1 MTMPYQ
7 RSPLSHCMFLVA
19 VGSSLFIAE
28 RVNAETVLVRFSD
41 ESISALSDP
50 LNKYRV
56 FNGWTLTANAAT
68 AQNIEVNKSNLVLN
82 GSTVNGNGTEPGVS
96 LYGSNATITG
106 STLTSNGIALRVAA
120 DTNTGSVAQVQSST
134 ITGMN
139 RGATVSHLSRL
150 EMTDTTLLANAA
162 EGIGLEVFNGNA
174 SAVRG
179 TIVGGLNGIQIIDY
193 INPEDSV
200 IDLDSTTVTGRT
212 GAAILVENYD
222 SGSAHTQINVMN
234 GSTLTGGNGNLLEV
248 NGTSTAT
255 LRVSDSNTQLKGD
268 VIAASGATAN
278 VILDTQATLT
288 GRLENLSGLAINS
301 QAQWVMVEDG
311 TVSDLSMNGGS
322 IKFGEPTAYYTLSV
336 SNLSGAGGTF
346 YMASDFSTGQTDKLD
361 VTGTATGSH
370 QLVVASSGADP
381 INADKLYLVHTAAG
395 DAKFSLLNDRI
406 DLGAYSYQLANSEDG
421 GATDWYL
428 NPENRTISPGTQSA
442 MALFNTAPT
451 IWYGELT
458 TLRTRMGELRIG
470 SGQSGAWVRAYGNKY
485 TVSASTGV
493 GYKQS
498 QQGLTFGADAP
509 LPIGDGQW
517 LAGLMAGYSQ
527 SDLDLDRGTSGTVDS
542 YYAGAYTTWLDAQT
556 GYYFDG
562 VVKINRFQNKS
573 DVNLSDNTSTKGSYS
588 NYGVGASAEFGRH
601 IKLDEGYFVEP
612 YAQVSS
618 VIIQGKDYD
627 LDNGLRAKGDRT
639 RSLLGELGSTVGRNI
654 ELAGGQVVQPYLRAA
669 YVHEFSKNN
678 EVKVNDNVFNNDLS
692 GSRGKLGAGMTM
704 TMTQKIKVY
713 ADVEYSKGDGIE
725 QPLGGSVGVY
735 YSW

>member
-1 MTMPYQ
+1 MPYQ

-134 ITGMN
+134 ITGMS

-278 VILDTQATLT
+278 VILETQATLT

>member
-1 MTMPYQ
+1 MPYQ
-7 RSPLSHCMFLVA
+7 RSSLSHYVFLVA
-19 VGSSLFIAE
+19 VGSSLFISE
-28 RVNAETVLVRFSD
+28 RVNAETVLVRFDD
-41 ESISALSDP
+41 ELISASSDP

-68 AQNIEVNKSNLVLN
+68 TQNIEVNESKLVLN

-96 LYGSNATITG
+96 LYGSKATITG
-106 STLTSNGIALRVAA
+106 STLTSDGIALRVAA
-120 DTNTGSVAQVQSST
+120 DTVTGSVAQVFSST
-134 ITGMN
+134 ITGMS
-139 RGATVSHLSRL
+139 RGATVSHLSLL

-162 EGIGLEVFNGNA
+162 DGIGLEVFNGNA

-179 TIVGGLNGIQIIDY
+179 TIVGGLNGIQVSDY
-193 INPEDSV
+193 INPENAV
-200 IDLDSTTVTGRT
+200 INLDSTTVTGRT
-212 GAAILVENYD
+212 GAAIIVENYD
-222 SGSAHTQINVMN
+222 SGATHTKINVMN
-234 GSTLTGGNGNLLEV
+234 GSTLIGGNGNLLEV
-248 NGTSTAT
+248 NGTSKAT
-255 LRVSDSNTQLKGD
+255 LQVSDSNTQLKGD
-268 VIAASGATAN
+268 VIAASGAIAN
-278 VILDTQATLT
+278 VILENQATLT

-301 QAQWVMVEDG
+301 EAQWVMVEDG

-336 SNLSGAGGTF
+336 GNLSGTGGTF
-346 YMASDFSTGQTDKLD
+346 YMASDFSTGQSDKLD

-381 INADKLYLVHTAAG
+381 VDAEKLYLVHTPAG

-406 DLGAYSYQLANSEDG
+406 DLGAYSYQLASSENE

-428 NPENRTISPGTQSA
+428 NPENKTISPGTQSA

-458 TLRTRMGELRIG
+458 TLRSRMGELRVG
-470 SGQSGAWVRAYGNKY
+470 TGQSGAWVRAYGNKY
-485 TVSASTGV
+485 VVSASTGV
-493 GYKQS
+493 GYKQN

-542 YYAGAYTTWLDAQT
+542 YYAGAYATWLDAQT

-562 VVKINRFQNKS
+562 VVKVNRFQNKS

-588 NYGVGASAEFGRH
+588 NYGVGTSAEFGRH

-627 LDNGLRAKGDRT
+627 LDNGLRAEGDRT
-639 RSLLGELGSTVGRNI
+639 RSLLGELGATVGRNI
-654 ELAGGQVVQPYLRAA
+654 ELASGQLVQPYLRAA

-692 GSRGKLGAGMTM
+692 GSRGKLGAGVTV
-704 TMTQKIKVY
+704 TMTQKVKLY

-725 QPLGGSVGVY
+725 QPLGGSVGVH

>member
-1 MTMPYQ
+1 MPYQ

-381 INADKLYLVHTAAG
+381 ISADKLYLVHTAAG

>member
-1 MTMPYQ
+1 MPYQ

-19 VGSSLFIAE
+19 LGSSLFIAQ

-56 FNGWTLTANAAT
+56 FNGWTLTANTAT
-68 AQNIEVNKSNLVLN
+68 AQNIEVNKSKLVLN

-120 DTNTGSVAQVQSST
+120 ETDTGSVAQVLSST
-134 ITGMN
+134 ITGMS

-200 IDLDSTTVTGRT
+200 IDLDRTTVTGRT

-278 VILDTQATLT
+278 VILDNQATLT

-573 DVNLSDNTSTKGSYS
+573 DVNLSDNTSTKGRYS

-692 GSRGKLGAGMTM
+692 GSRGKLGVGMTM

>member
-301 QAQWVMVEDG
+301 QAQWVMVGDG

-639 RSLLGELGSTVGRNI
+639 CSLLGELGSTVGRNI

>member
-1 MTMPYQ
+1 MPYLH
-7 RSPLSHCMFLVA
+7 SPLSQSIILV
-19 VGSSLFIAE
+19 VMGSSLLVSE
-28 RVNAETVLVRFSD
+28 RSYAETVVIGYEDAIIDAS
-41 ESISALSDP
+41 SSP
-50 LNKYRV
+50 LDKYKV
-56 FNGWTLTANAAT
+56 FNGWTLTANNAT
-68 AQNIEVNKSNLVLN
+68 SRNIEVTTSNLVLN
-82 GSTVNGNGTEPGVS
+82 GSTVNGDGTEPGVS
-96 LYGSNATITG
+96 LYGSTATITG
-106 STLTSNGIALRVAA
+106 STINSNEIGLRVAA
-120 DTNTGSVAQVQSST
+120 DTGVGSAVQVFSST
-134 ITGMN
+134 ITGMT
-139 RGATVSHLSRL
+139 RGATVSQLSRL
-150 EMTDTTLLANAA
+150 EMTDTTLLANGAD
-162 EGIGLEVFNGNA
+162 GIGLEVFNGTA

-179 TIVGGLNGIQIIDY
+179 TIVGGLNGIQVFDY
-193 INPEDSV
+193 FNPEDTL
-200 IDLDSTTVTGRT
+200 INLDSTTVVGRT
-212 GAAILVENYD
+212 GSAIVVENYD
-222 SGSAHTQINVMN
+222 SGATHTQINVMN
-234 GSTLTGGNGNLLEV
+234 GATLSGGNGHLLEV

-255 LRVSDSNTQLKGD
+255 LRVSDSNTHLAGD

-278 VILDTQATLT
+278 VILDNQATLT
-288 GRLENLSGLAINS
+288 GRLENLTSLAINS

-322 IKFGEPTAYYTLSV
+322 IKFGEPTSYFTLSV
-336 SNLSGAGGTF
+336 GNLSGTGGTF
-346 YMASDFSTGQTDKLD
+346 FMASDFSTGQTDQLD
-361 VTGTATGSH
+361 VTGTATGNH

-406 DLGAYSYQLANSEDG
+406 DLGAYSYQLASTETG

-428 NPENRTISPGTQSA
+428 NPESKTISPGTQSA

-458 TLRTRMGELRIG
+458 TLRSRMGELRVG
-470 SGQSGAWVRAYGNKY
+470 TGQSGAWVRAYGNKY
-485 TVSASTGV
+485 VVSASTGA
-493 GYKQS
+493 GYKQN

-517 LAGLMAGYSQ
+517 LAGLMAGYSR
-527 SDLDLDRGTSGTVDS
+527 SDLDLDRGTSGTVNS

-562 VVKINRFQNKS
+562 VVKVNRFQNKS
-573 DVNLSDNTSTKGSYS
+573 DVNLSDNTSTKGSYN

-601 IKLDEGYFVEP
+601 ITLKDGYFVEP

-618 VIIQGKDYD
+618 VVIQGKNYD
-627 LDNGLRAKGDRT
+627 LDNGLRAEGDRT

-654 ELAGGQVVQPYLRAA
+654 ELASGQLVQPYLRAA

-692 GSRGKLGAGMTM
+692 GSRGEFGAGVTM
-704 TMTQKIKVY
+704 TLTQKVKAY
-713 ADVEYSKGDGIE
+713 ADLEYSKGDGIE
-725 QPLGGSVGVY
+725 QPLGGSVGVH

>member
-1 MTMPYQ
+1 MPYQ

-134 ITGMN
+134 ITGMS

>member
-1 MTMPYQ
+1 MPYQ

-28 RVNAETVLVRFSD
+28 RVSAETVLVRFSD

-134 ITGMN
+134 ITGMS

>member
-1 MTMPYQ
+1 MPYQ

-278 VILDTQATLT
+278 VILDNQATLT

>member
-1 MTMPYQ
+1 MPYQ

>member
-1 MTMPYQ
+1 MPYQ

-162 EGIGLEVFNGNA
+162 EGIGHEVFNGNA